1 MNPKIIS
8 SIALITIIALAVASG
23 FSYYQISIQQNQI
36 SELQNQ
42 NNELQDQI
50 SEFQDQNGEL
60 QNQLIELEN
69 VIDMVRDVKITG
81 FEWVGGYQSLGQMA
95 LYQNF
100 KVTIKN
106 MGDNNASGLTLSVK
120 LLSVG
125 TKATISEYTS
135 KIGFTRAG
143 EIVEI
148 QSWVSVGKIGS
159 YAHSAMGV
167 ITLTSGDVLLD
178 QWTRNLEGSF

>member
-81 FEWVGGYQSLGQMA
+81 FEWVGVT
-95 LYQNF
+95 
-100 KVTIKN
+100 KV
-106 MGDNNASGLTLSVK
+106 
-120 LLSVG
+120 
-125 TKATISEYTS
+125 
-135 KIGFTRAG
+135 
-143 EIVEI
+143 
-148 QSWVSVGKIGS
+148 
-159 YAHSAMGV
+159 
-167 ITLTSGDVLLD
+167 
-178 QWTRNLEGSF
+178 